1 MANFNLGDNVYL
13 KKGLYI
19 PNEHNPTNT
28 LGVIESYE
36 TGRDSHPYR
45 VRWSNGQDNTYNKT
59 DLILANKEAK
69 PGDLIQVLNTVGA
82 MWLRSGHEY
91 LVEAVDPPNGKIKVG
106 GQFWSCQSSDYTIV
120 TSQAGE
126 STFDKEALEK
136 QQRRLL
142 KENALQIAAKD
153 YPAGTKFKSMQS
165 GDVYTVADKPGYE
178 WSENTEG
185 IYLWGI
191 SPHGNDLRVYITK
204 RGDWAEKITD
214 EFDWETA
221 AKRYKSKVQKHLLL
235 QEAAERFPPGT
246 RFTNVYG
253 STSVISDDPEY
264 TNDGNYVYAKCVTGK
279 RVTIC
284 VAGEWRNVISKAP
297 PRPKL
302 KAGDRIYIKRMVKH
316 KGGVSEYAG
325 RVMTIA
331 YEPYWYGDGSYHIT
345 FTETPKRG
353 FVVYPDEWEPATDT
367 SKQIYDVRYG
377 PESSTYEEFLDK
389 YFYKNKNQ
397 INGTESSKQSVKLQG
412 INLQIREGNSIRG
425 IGLKSSGSKIKLGS
439 DYRYN

>member
-45 VRWSNGQDNTYNKT
+45 VRWSNGEDNTYNKT

-91 LVEAVDPPNGKIKVG
+91 LVEAVDPPNDKIKVG
-106 GQFWSCQSSDYTIV
+106 GQFWSCQSTDYTILS
-120 TSQAGE
+120 SQAGE
-126 STFDKEALEK
+126 STTDADVQAYKEKVRKEV
-136 QQRRLL
+136 LL
-142 KENALQIAAKD
+142 KEAKEL
-153 YPAGTKFKSMQS
+153 YPPGTKFINKQ
-165 GDVYTVADKPGYE
+165 
-178 WSENTEG
+178 
-185 IYLWGI
+185 
-191 SPHGNDLRVYITK
+191 
-204 RGDWAEKITD
+204 
-214 EFDWETA
+214 
-221 AKRYKSKVQKHLLL
+221 
-235 QEAAERFPPGT
+235 
-246 RFTNVYG
+246 G
-253 STSVISDDPEY
+253 SISVISDNPEY
-264 TNDGNYVYAKCVTGK
+264 THSSSKDGIYARTVTGK
-279 RVTIC
+279 LVYIYYD
-284 VAGEWRNVISKAP
+284 GEWYDIVKGEPIVTST
-297 PRPKL
+297 PRARL